1 MNTHHFDEVALT
13 ELKNSLFTSAPVV
26 ITTHHKPDG
35 DAMGSSLGLCRVL
48 SRAGVS
54 ATVLSPSE
62 FPAFLSWM
70 HGADQVID
78 YIRHSE
84 KGVSVLNNA
93 GLILCLDFNDP
104 RRVEK
109 MQGALEKAQA
119 PKVLIDH
126 HLDPKIGFF
135 KWAFSYPGIG
145 STCELIVHLLNQL
158 GLDELIDREA
168 AECFY
173 AGIMTDTGSFRFNSV
188 TSSTH
193 QVVADLLKAGARND
207 FVHEMIYD
215 TFSEWRLRFLG
226 HMLSNCMEVLP
237 RYNTVI
243 FKATMKDMD
252 RFHHE
257 SGDLEG
263 IVNYGLSISGIRVA
277 ALFSER
283 DGLVKISFRSKGDFS
298 VKEIA
303 EAHFDG
309 GGHRNAAG
317 GRSLSELDETIEKFK
332 LILPQYLSDANE
344 S

>member
-1 MNTHHFDEVALT
+1 MNTHHFDEVGLV
-13 ELKNSLFTSAPVV
+13 ELKNHIFTSSPVV

-35 DAMGSSLGLCRVL
+35 DAMGSSLGLHRVL
-48 SRAGVS
+48 SRAGIS

-70 HGADQVID
+70 HGSDEVID
-78 YIRHSE
+78 YIRNPL
-84 KGVSVLNNA
+84 KGTSVLNSA
-93 GLILCLDFNDP
+93 GLIFCLDFNDP

-109 MQGALEKAQA
+109 MQGALENAQA
-119 PKVLIDH
+119 PRVLIDH
-126 HLDPKIGFF
+126 HLDPKINFF
-135 KWAFSYPGIG
+135 KWAFSNPEIG
-145 STCELIVHLLNQL
+145 STCELIVHLLNHL
-158 GLDELIDREA
+158 GLGELIDREA

-188 TSSTH
+188 TPSTH
-193 QVVADLLKAGARND
+193 KIVADLLKAGARND
-207 FVHEMIYD
+207 YVHEMIYD

-226 HMLSNCMEVLP
+226 HMLNKCMEVLP
-237 RYNTVI
+237 QHHAVI
-243 FKATMKDMD
+243 FRATRSDMD
-252 RFHHE
+252 QYHHE

-263 IVNYGLSISGIRVA
+263 IVNYGLSMSGIQVA

-298 VKEIA
+298 VKDIA

-317 GRSLSELDETIEKFK
+317 GRSTSGLDEAIGRFK
-332 LILPQYLSDANE
+332 RILPEYLNNANE
-344 S
+344 A